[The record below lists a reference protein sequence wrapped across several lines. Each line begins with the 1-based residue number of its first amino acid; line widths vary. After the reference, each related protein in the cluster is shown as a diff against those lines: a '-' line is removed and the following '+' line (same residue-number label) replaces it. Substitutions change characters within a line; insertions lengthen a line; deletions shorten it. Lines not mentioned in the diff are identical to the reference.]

1 MRGKSPSNRNSAPRV
16 SPDRRILGCVSDQR
30 TRNRLE
36 VALRGHAPI
45 EWFATFAALRVALER
60 ESRIATVLVGVQDG
74 QGESA
79 ANFASALRAEG
90 RGAAIVAC
98 CDLNSNGLQ
107 PVSELAVAGVHDVLF
122 TGLNDDG
129 HSARMIIFGACLGG
143 AGDVVM
149 NALSPSIPTS
159 MLRFVDLAARRPR
172 DLRRV
177 GEVADALGISRQ
189 TLGRWCRVHKFIGP
203 EELLMWVRLL
213 LVAALLEATDQTLES
228 IAYEMQYGSPTALR
242 NRIREYASLTATDL
256 RQGGLGLM
264 LDAFHRRIDAVRR
277 HWPDVTG
284 STRSAGAR

>member
-1 MRGKSPSNRNSAPRV
+1 MRGRSPLARSPGSRA
-16 SPDRRILGCVSDQR
+16 SPDRRVLGCVPDAR
-30 TRNRLE
+30 TRSRLE

-45 EWFATFAALRVALER
+45 EWFDTFAAVRAALAR
-60 ESRIATVLVGVQDG
+60 EPRICTVLVGMQDAR
-74 QGESA
+74 GESA
-79 ANFASALRAEG
+79 ASFATALRGEG

-149 NALSPSIPTS
+149 NAITPSIPTA

-177 GEVADALGISRQ
+177 GEVAEALGISRQ
-189 TLGRWCRVHKFIGP
+189 TLGRWCRVQKFIGP

-256 RQGGLGLM
+256 RTGGLGLM
-264 LDAFHRRIDAVRR
+264 LEAFHRRIDAVRR
-277 HWPDVTG
+277 HWQDVTG
-284 STRSAGAR
+284 STRSVGAR

>member
-1 MRGKSPSNRNSAPRV
+1 MRGKSGAKAQGTRV
-16 SPDRRILGCVSDQR
+16 ATDRRILGCVTDAR
-30 TRNRLE
+30 TRQRLE

-45 EWFATFAALRVALER
+45 EWHDTFAAVRQALEGER
-60 ESRIATVLVGVQDG
+60 RLCTVLVGMRDVKGDT
-74 QGESA
+74 A
-79 ANFASALRAEG
+79 ASFAVSVRELG
-90 RGAAIVAC
+90 RGTAIVAC
-98 CDLNSNGLQ
+98 CDLNGTGL

-149 NALSPSIPTS
+149 TALTPVIPAA

-172 DLRRV
+172 ELRRV
-177 GEVADALGISRQ
+177 GEVADALGVSRQ

-213 LVAALLEATDQTLES
+213 LVAALLEATAQTLES

-242 NRIREYASLTATDL
+242 NRIREYADLKATDL

-264 LDAFHRRIDAVRR
+264 LEAFHRRVEAVRR
-277 HWPDVTG
+277 QWPAM
-284 STRSAGAR
+284 SASARSARAR

>member
-1 MRGKSPSNRNSAPRV
+1 MRGKPTPNRSSGKP
-16 SPDRRILGCVSDQR
+16 PDRRFFGCILDVR

-45 EWFATFAALRVALER
+45 EWFDTFAGVRAALEDER
-60 ESRIATVLVGVQDG
+60 RICTVLVGMQDAR
-74 QGESA
+74 GESA
-79 ANFASALRAEG
+79 ASFAAALRSQG

-98 CDLNSNGLQ
+98 CDLNANGVQ

-129 HSARMIIFGACLGG
+129 HSARMVIFGACLGG

-149 NALSPSIPTS
+149 NAITPSIPS
-159 MLRFVDLAARRPR
+159 AMLRFVDLAARRPR

-177 GEVADALGISRQ
+177 SEVAEALGISRQ
-189 TLGRWCRVHKFIGP
+189 TLGRWCRVHKYIGP

-256 RQGGLGLM
+256 RDGGLRLM
-264 LDAFHRRIDAVRR
+264 LEAFHRRIDAVRR
-277 HWPDVTG
+277 QWPNVTG
-284 STRSAGAR
+284 STRSNGAR

>member
-1 MRGKSPSNRNSAPRV
+1 MRDKAPTSGRASPRSAH
-16 SPDRRILGCVSDQR
+16 DRRILGCVADARMRS
-30 TRNRLE
+30 RLE

-45 EWFATFAALRVALER
+45 EWFDTFVAIRAALDHER
-60 ESRIATVLVGVQDG
+60 RICTVLVGMHDSR
-74 QGESA
+74 GESA
-79 ANFASALRAEG
+79 ATFATALRAEG

-149 NALSPSIPTS
+149 SAISPSIPTAL
-159 MLRFVDLAARRPR
+159 LRFVELAARRPR

-177 GEVADALGISRQ
+177 GEVAEALGISRQ

-213 LVAALLEATDQTLES
+213 LVASLLEATDQTLES

-242 NRIREYASLTATDL
+242 NRIREYAGLKATDL
-256 RQGGLGLM
+256 RQGGLRQM

-277 HWPDVTG
+277 HWPDVIER
-284 STRSAGAR
+284 TRPAGTR

>member
-1 MRGKSPSNRNSAPRV
+1 MRGKSVPKRAGSRHP
-16 SPDRRILGCVSDQR
+16 PYRRILGCVPDAR
-30 TRNRLE
+30 TRGRLE

-45 EWFATFAALRVALER
+45 EWFDTFGALHGALER
-60 ESRIATVLVGVQDG
+60 ERRICTVLVGMRDSSGTPASV
-74 QGESA
+74 
-79 ANFASALRAEG
+79 FASALREEG
-90 RGAAIVAC
+90 RGTAIVAC
-98 CDLNSNGLQ
+98 CDLNANGLQ
-107 PVSELAVAGVHDVLF
+107 PVSELAVAGIHDVLF

-129 HSARMIIFGACLGG
+129 HSARMVIFGACLGG

-149 NALSPSIPTS
+149 NAITPAIPNS

-177 GEVADALGISRQ
+177 GEVAEALGVSRQ
-189 TLGRWCRVHKFIGP
+189 TLGRWCRVQKFIGP

-256 RQGGLGLM
+256 RDGGLRLM
-264 LDAFHRRIDAVRR
+264 LEAFHRRLDAVRR
-277 HWPDVTG
+277 QGPDVTG
-284 STRSAGAR
+284 STRSTGTR

>member
-1 MRGKSPSNRNSAPRV
+1 MRGKAPNRGTGAPRN
-16 SPDRRILGCVSDQR
+16 PRDRRILGCVADGR

-36 VALRGHAPI
+36 IALRGHAPI
-45 EWFATFAALRVALER
+45 EWFDTFDAVRAALEEER
-60 ESRIATVLVGVQDG
+60 RICTILVGMQDG
-74 QGESA
+74 NGTSA
-79 ANFASALRAEG
+79 AKFANELRGEG

-98 CDLNSNGLQ
+98 CDLNSNGMQ

-129 HSARMIIFGACLGG
+129 HSARMVIFGACLGG

-149 NALSPSIPTS
+149 NAITPTIPNA

-177 GEVADALGISRQ
+177 GEVAGALGISRQ
-189 TLGRWCRVHKFIGP
+189 TLGRWCRVQKFIGP

-256 RQGGLGLM
+256 RQGGLRLM
-264 LDAFHRRIDAVRR
+264 LEAFHRRIDAVRR
-277 HWPDVTG
+277 QWPTVTG
-284 STRSAGAR
+284 STRSTGTR

>member
-1 MRGKSPSNRNSAPRV
+1 MRGKWTPHRRSGRP
-16 SPDRRILGCVSDQR
+16 PDRRIFGCISDAR
-30 TRNRLE
+30 TRSRLE

-45 EWFATFAALRVALER
+45 EWFDTFANMRAALEDQR
-60 ESRIATVLVGVQDG
+60 RICTVLVGMQDG
-74 QGESA
+74 RGESA
-79 ANFASALRAEG
+79 ASFAAALRREG

-98 CDLNSNGLQ
+98 CDLNANGVQ

-129 HSARMIIFGACLGG
+129 HSARMVIFGACLGG

-149 NALSPSIPTS
+149 NAITPSIPS
-159 MLRFVDLAARRPR
+159 AMLRFVDLAARRPR

-177 GEVADALGISRQ
+177 SEVAEALGVSRQ
-189 TLGRWCRVHKFIGP
+189 TLGRWCRVHKYIGP

-213 LVAALLEATDQTLES
+213 LVAALLEATDETLES

-256 RQGGLGLM
+256 RDGGLRLM
-264 LDAFHRRIDAVRR
+264 LEAFHRRIDAVRR
-277 HWPDVTG
+277 QWSNVTG
-284 STRSAGAR
+284 STRSTGAR

>member
-1 MRGKSPSNRNSAPRV
+1 MRGKSAPASARSPKAP
-16 SPDRRILGCVSDQR
+16 PDRRVFGCVPDAR
-30 TRNRLE
+30 TRARLK

-45 EWFATFAALRVALER
+45 EWFDSFAAVRHALASER
-60 ESRIATVLVGVQDG
+60 GICTVLVGMHDS

-79 ANFASALRAEG
+79 ASFASGLRGDG
-90 RGAAIVAC
+90 RGTAIVAC
-98 CDLNSNGLQ
+98 CDLSSNGLQ

-129 HSARMIIFGACLGG
+129 HSTRTIIFGACLGG

-149 NALSPSIPTS
+149 NAISPSIPTA

-177 GEVADALGISRQ
+177 AEVAEALGISRQ
-189 TLGRWCRVHKFIGP
+189 TLGRWCRVHKFVGP

-228 IAYEMQYGSPTALR
+228 IAYEMQYGSATALR
-242 NRIREYASLTATDL
+242 NRIREYARLTATDL
-256 RQGGLGLM
+256 RQGGLSLM
-264 LDAFHRRIDAVRR
+264 LEAFHRRIDAVRR
-277 HWPDVTG
+277 HWPDATH
-284 STRSAGAR
+284 STRPAGAR

>member
-1 MRGKSPSNRNSAPRV
+1 MRARSAPIKPTAPRT
-16 SPDRRILGCVSDQR
+16 PHNRRILGCVSDPRIRQ
-30 TRNRLE
+30 RLE

-45 EWFATFAALRVALER
+45 QWLDSFESVREALDAERRICTVLIGMRDGKGETAADFAAGVRVR
-60 ESRIATVLVGVQDG
+60 
-74 QGESA
+74 
-79 ANFASALRAEG
+79 G

-98 CDLNSNGLQ
+98 CDLATSGLQ

-149 NALSPSIPTS
+149 NAITPSIPAA

-177 GEVADALGISRQ
+177 AEVAEALSISRQ
-189 TLGRWCRVHKFIGP
+189 TLGRWCRVHKFVGP

-242 NRIREYASLTATDL
+242 NRIREYAGLKATDL
-256 RQGGLGLM
+256 RDGGLRLM
-264 LDAFHRRIDAVRR
+264 LDAFHRRIEAVRR
-277 HWPDVTG
+277 QWPVTER
-284 STRSAGAR
+284 TRSAASR